1 MNDGGALYRVIIT
14 VRIKSSKT
22 EPKQMY
28 LQLLPKGGEG
38 WNGSDGSGRLFHACD
53 AATGKTWS
61 PIVNRCTDWTTS
73 ITVVDE
79 QRRRRPSTSAVRR
92 TLSERYGSADPLRH
106 RNART
111 QRRNWIHYGTRNQWR
126 LRRSGVMRSE
136 CLAEN
141 MKWRVATRGTWNSS
155 EQRCSLLS
163 IINSDSDDMPCAG
176 SGVVRIDP
184 LHFLTRCCT
193 RRLNQA

>member
-1 MNDGGALYRVIIT
+1 MAG
-14 VRIKSSKT
+14 
-22 EPKQMY
+22 
-28 LQLLPKGGEG
+28 
-38 WNGSDGSGRLFHACD
+38 GRLFHACD
-53 AATGKTWS
+53 AATGKARS
-61 PIVNRCTDWTTS
+61 PRVDHCTDGTTS
-73 ITVVDE
+73 NMVVDKR
-79 QRRRRPSTSAVRR
+79 RRRRPSTLAVQRMLSA
-92 TLSERYGSADPLRH
+92 RYGSADPLRH
-106 RNART
+106 RNARM
-111 QRRNWIHYGTRNQWR
+111 QRWNWIHYGIRNQWR

-193 RRLNQA
+193 RWLNQALSVLSLSLGFFWVYVLYC